1 MARDGYRIFDSD
13 THVGPDAGILANYLS
28 AAEKTRLAGWAE
40 YEARDR
46 HGRAE
51 LAPVLALA
59 FRVGDASAAPGGA
72 IGRPARQALPV
83 GGAQIG
89 FEDQGVGADMGVGIE
104 DPVAVARHQ
113 LLRYFASAASDR

>member
-46 HGRAE
+46 HGRITYTKGQRRYRRRLGEAE
-51 LAPVLALA
+51 P
-59 FRVGDASAAPGGA
+59 DP
-72 IGRPARQALPV
+72 RPAGYMA
-83 GGAQIG
+83 G
-89 FEDQGVGADMGVGIE
+89 FAGVKRSREPSPEVDAN
-104 DPVAVARHQ
+104 PAAR
-113 LLRYFASAASDR
+113 